1 MVPSVVVSATG
12 KQWTI
17 GTAIGAGMHGCVYT
31 TSSPESGYWF
41 WDPVVVLKLV
51 STAQGHV
58 VENEQRVGRIANDR
72 HLCRLLDS
80 FAHPPDYHCF
90 LYEQLEVTLEE
101 VLQNKMHFDESHA
114 LFHIML
120 GVQALHRAGFL
131 HRDLK
136 PANVMF
142 RDGVGKLIDYGFA
155 APIGEGGPLA
165 FAPPYRAPEIVLGRT
180 CTEAGD
186 AWAMGAIAAE
196 MATRK
201 PLFAFATHQTNEQ
214 VQESMEQAFNVR
226 RGCLAVD
233 NASVAAIA
241 PLDLG
246 TAAGPQ
252 RTQCAASAN
261 ALLVVSPRAQCE
273 ALYELN
279 SMAICS
285 DFAYIQF
292 LLGPST
298 RVE

>member
-1 MVPSVVVSATG
+1 MPSVVVSATG

-155 APIGEGGPLA
+155 APIGRPGLQGAPGGPEYAGRPGLQG
-165 FAPPYRAPEIVLGRT
+165 APRRARAARSRGRPGLQGAPRRARAARSRGRPGLQGAPRRARVANSPT
-180 CTEAGD
+180 WAAWSTE
-186 AWAMGAIAAE
+186 GA
-196 MATRK
+196 
-201 PLFAFATHQTNEQ
+201 
-214 VQESMEQAFNVR
+214 
-226 RGCLAVD
+226 
-233 NASVAAIA
+233 
-241 PLDLG
+241 
-246 TAAGPQ
+246 
-252 RTQCAASAN
+252 
-261 ALLVVSPRAQCE
+261 
-273 ALYELN
+273 
-279 SMAICS
+279 
-285 DFAYIQF
+285 
-292 LLGPST
+292 
-298 RVE
+298 